1 VDNAAQMMGGVS
13 SFPYRETTTG
23 DSYESPLGDLRDSLS
38 DLSVLKLLNAKVA
51 KDALRT
57 LRRTRY

>member
-1 VDNAAQMMGGVS
+1 MENAAQMMGGVS
-13 SFPYRETTTG
+13 SFAYREATTG
-23 DSYESPLGDLRDSLS
+23 DSYECLLGDFRDSLS
-38 DLSVLKLLNAKVA
+38 DLGVLKLLNAKVA